1 MARGFTAR
9 TALLAATS
17 SRRDPCA
24 DPKCEPG
31 AALCTAEIVAHLAEG
46 APGGTIPGSPSIPS
60 RSLCHVLERR
70 VYRRVSWRLIP
81 FLFAC
86 YIAAYLDRVNVGFA
100 KLQMLDDLRMSET
113 SYGIGAGIFFL
124 GYFLFEVPSNL
135 VLHRVGARR
144 WIARIMITWA
154 MLSAATMFVTSAG
167 WFYLLRFLL
176 GLAEAGFFPGIVLY
190 LSRWYPASRRGRVMA
205 LFMTAVAIS
214 GVIGGPV
221 SGWILDRFSGVNGW
235 SGWQWLF
242 LLEAIPAALLG
253 VMVYFYLDDSIEQ
266 ARWLSA
272 DERALLLARLHAEE
286 VGVEHRSV
294 GETLRNRRVLLL
306 SGLYFSFV
314 MGLYGLAFWLPQLI
328 RTLGVREAWRV
339 GVWSAVPYAV
349 AAVAMVLVAVS
360 SDHRGERRWHLAL
373 SALVGAVGLV
383 AAGLFRTQQLAGMVS
398 FSVAAAGILSI
409 MPVFWTI
416 PTSFLRGASAAA
428 GIAVINSIGN
438 LAGFLSP
445 YMLGAVTDATG
456 EATIALYVLAG
467 FLVLAA
473 GLALGIRVDTPHAG
487 DALRHAT

>member
-1 MARGFTAR
+1 MR
-9 TALLAATS
+9 LADA
-17 SRRDPCA
+17 
-24 DPKCEPG
+24 
-31 AALCTAEIVAHLAEG
+31 V
-46 APGGTIPGSPSIPS
+46 PGGTIPASPLRDS
-60 RSLCHVLERR
+60 RAPPLVIERR
-70 VYRRVSWRLIP
+70 AYRRVSWRLIP

-100 KLQMLDDLRMSET
+100 KLQMLDELQMSET
-113 SYGIGAGIFFL
+113 AYGIGAGIFFF

-135 VLHRVGARR
+135 ILHRVGART
-144 WIARIMITWA
+144 WIARIMITWGI
-154 MLSAATMFVTSAG
+154 LSALTMFVTSAG

-176 GLAEAGFFPGIVLY
+176 GVAEAGFFPGIVLY
-190 LSRWYPASRRGRVMA
+190 LSRWYPASYRGRVMA

-221 SGWILDRFSGVNGW
+221 SGWILDRFAGVNGW

-242 LLEAIPAALLG
+242 LLEALPAVVLG

-266 ARWLSA
+266 ARWLTEE
-272 DERALLLARLHAEE
+272 ERALLLARLHAEGT
-286 VGVEHRSV
+286 GVEHRSV
-294 GETLRNRRVLLL
+294 VETMRNPRVLLL
-306 SGLYFSFV
+306 SALYFSFV

-328 RTLGVREAWRV
+328 RTLGVQEAWRV
-339 GVWSAVPYAV
+339 GVLSAVPYAV
-349 AAVAMVLVAVS
+349 AAVAMVLVALS
-360 SDHRGERRWHLAL
+360 SDRRGERRWHLAV
-373 SALVGAVGLV
+373 SALVGAAGLV
-383 AAGLFRTQQLAGMVS
+383 AAGLFRTQELAGMIA
-398 FSVAAAGILSI
+398 FSVAAAGILAI

-456 EATIALYVLAG
+456 EATMALNVLAG

-473 GLALGIRVDTPHAG
+473 AIAVRLEVGASHS
-487 DALRHAT
+487 